1 MTSQNV
7 NFLRA
12 TREIVKS
19 TLDYH
24 IRYLIEL
31 TEAFVFFSPRDICTQ
46 HAKVFIRKHFAR
58 TFVTMTLRVARI
70 VRTPLHW
77 RKAKVNT
84 GTSRIERLR
93 VTSAGATY
101 DLNNPRVH
109 LFRLDF
115 NVKFIDLF
123 SERGRSARLISTV
136 K

>member
-1 MTSQNV
+1 M
-7 NFLRA
+7 
-12 TREIVKS
+12 
-19 TLDYH
+19 
-24 IRYLIEL
+24 
-31 TEAFVFFSPRDICTQ
+31 
-46 HAKVFIRKHFAR
+46 
-58 TFVTMTLRVARI
+58 MLRVARI

-115 NVKFIDLF
+115 NATLNSLIYSMNAV
-123 SERGRSARLISTV
+123 EARD
-136 K
+136 